1 MARALQL
8 YPARFL
14 PQRLFTKFCIKL
26 SLALLLVCLVS
37 AAFAAT
43 APAGEAHTLELS
55 RPARPWEFLPAAG
68 QRAALF
74 GNEAGDLEAWV
85 YPLKL
90 FREFHLKF
98 HVSGEVVPAEALA
111 RTVTVRP
118 ESATILYTSDTFQ
131 LRETLFVPVTEQGAI
146 IILDVRTVDPIQVEA
161 SFVRDFT
168 LEWPAALGA
177 TYMSWDPELRAF
189 ALGEESKNFS
199 GLVGS
204 PAAVSFRQEYATNYS
219 ASNRSSFTLAPVNK
233 GESTQVI
240 VMAASVTGPAA
251 AQSTYRHL
259 AADYPALLRDSAEY
273 YRRELAQTVSLQL
286 PDAQLQQ
293 AYDWARVSLL
303 QGVVTNPYL
312 GTGLVAGYRTSME
325 SQRPGFAWYFGRDSE
340 WSSFAFDAEGD
351 FAHARQALDFISR
364 YQRAD
369 GKIPHEISQTAT
381 FVDWFN
387 KFPYPWAS
395 ADATPLFI
403 IAVRDYVQQSG
414 DTAFAKEKWNS
425 IWRAYQFL
433 RSTWDAHG
441 FAQNLGVGHGWVE
454 GGPLRP
460 PEKPE
465 MPAAAG
471 GPAPQVIKTEFY
483 QSGLG
488 IEALR
493 ALADLG
499 RLTGHQQVVTEM
511 EQAAQRQLPL
521 LNQSFWNAQ
530 NKTFVFGL
538 DPQDRQIDVA
548 SILATVPMWF
558 RLLDADKTELM
569 INRLAAPDFEADWGA
584 RIISDRDPRYD
595 PGGYHYG
602 SVWPLF
608 TGWAS
613 VGEYRYHR
621 ALPAYANLR
630 ANALLALDGSL
641 GHVTEVLSGDYYQG
655 LSTASPH
662 QIWSAAM
669 VVSPLLLGMMGLQAD
684 VAQHTLVFAPHV
696 PAEWNS
702 FQISNER
709 VGQVALHLAYT
720 RSDDLITLQVRR
732 SGQGECTLEFSP
744 AVSLRAQITGVEVN
758 GRPAPF
764 RLETNAEDQHARV
777 RFTVFS
783 GENTVRIHVR
793 NDFGLDLANSLPPL
807 GARSRAL
814 KVISQSWN
822 TDRSELTLQ
831 LAGIA
836 GRHYVLAVRNPS
848 QVASVEGGEVI
859 QLANG
864 SAALRVTFPAAVKPG
879 YTQATVMIH
888 LVSQKTARGSS
899 STLPSSH
906 PDLRTCDRC
915 HLTINAQSASVP

>member
-1 MARALQL
+1 MAF
-8 YPARFL
+8 PAV
-14 PQRLFTKFCIKL
+14 
-26 SLALLLVCLVS
+26 ALLCLLS
-37 AAFAAT
+37 AAFAIPPPT
-43 APAGEAHTLELS
+43 AAAPLEVS
-55 RPARPWEFLPAAG
+55 RPVRPWEFLPATG

-74 GNEAGDLEAWV
+74 GNEGGQVEAWV

-90 FREFHLKF
+90 FRDFRLKF
-98 HVSGEVVPAEALA
+98 HAGGEDIPAASLA

-118 ESATILYTSDTFQ
+118 ESATILYASDTFQ
-131 LRETLFVPVTEQGAI
+131 VRETMFVPVTGQGAVV
-146 IILDVRTVDPIQVEA
+146 ILDIRTVEPLQVEA
-161 SFVRDFT
+161 DFIRDFT

-177 TYMSWDPELRAF
+177 TFMSWDPELRAF
-189 ALGEESKNFS
+189 SLGEESKKFA

-204 PAAVSFRQEYATNYS
+204 PAATGFRKEYATNYS
-219 ASNRSSFTLAPVNK
+219 ASNQSSFTLAPVLK
-233 GESTQVI
+233 GESTQII
-240 VMAASVTGPAA
+240 VMAGSVEGA
-251 AQSTYRHL
+251 AQAASTYRHL
-259 AADYPALLRDSAEY
+259 TADYSALLRESAQY
-273 YRRELAQTVSLQL
+273 YRRQMAQTVSLRL
-286 PDAQLQQ
+286 PDSQLQE

-303 QGVVTNPYL
+303 QGMVTNPYL
-312 GTGLVAGYRTSME
+312 GTGLVAGYRTSGD

-340 WSSFAFDAEGD
+340 WTSFALDAEGD

-403 IAVRDYVQQSG
+403 IAVRDYVRQSG
-414 DTAFAKEKWNS
+414 DVAFAQQKWAS
-425 IWRAYQFL
+425 LWKAYQFL
-433 RSTWDAHG
+433 HSTWDAHG

-465 MPAAAG
+465 SPPVASS
-471 GPAPQVIKTEFY
+471 GPAPQVIKTELY
-483 QSGLG
+483 QAGLG

-493 ALADLG
+493 ALGDLAG
-499 RLTGHQQVVTEM
+499 ITGHADVVTDA
-511 EQAAQRQLPL
+511 EQAVRRQLPM
-521 LNQSFWNAQ
+521 LNQYFWDPRNNIFA
-530 NKTFVFGL
+530 FGL
-538 DPQDRQIDVA
+538 DPRDRQIAVP
-548 SILATVPMWF
+548 SILAAVPMWF
-558 RLLDADKTELM
+558 QLLDSDKSGLM
-569 INRLAAPDFEADWGA
+569 ISRIAAPDIESDWGA

-662 QIWSAAM
+662 QVWSAAM
-669 VVSPLLLGMMGLQAD
+669 VVSPLLLGMMGLQVD
-684 VAQHTLVFAPHV
+684 TPHHSVTFAPHV

-702 FQISNER
+702 FQVNQVR
-709 VGQVALHLAYT
+709 VGPVSLDLVYT
-720 RSDDLITLQVRR
+720 RTDDEISLQVRR
-732 SGQGECTLEFSP
+732 TGQGDCTLEFAP
-744 AVSLRAQITGVEVN
+744 AVSPRAKIVAVEVN

-764 RLETNAEDQHARV
+764 REEANSQDQHARV
-777 RFTVFS
+777 RLVVFEGVTS
-783 GENTVRIHVR
+783 VRIHLR
-793 NDFGLDLANSLPPL
+793 GDFGLDLANSLPPL

-822 TDRSELTLQ
+822 ADHSTLTLR
-831 LAGIA
+831 LAGIS
-836 GRHYVLAVRNPS
+836 GSRYDLAVRNPR
-848 QVASVEGGEVI
+848 QVASVEGGEMI
-859 QLANG
+859 QLPDGASALRVSFPAANG
-864 SAALRVTFPAAVKPG
+864 SDYENAVVTVHFLSAPPTAAKR
-879 YTQATVMIH
+879 Q
-888 LVSQKTARGSS
+888 Q
-899 STLPSSH
+899 
-906 PDLRTCDRC
+906 
-915 HLTINAQSASVP
+915 QSRSGTPQ

>member
-1 MARALQL
+1 MAAALQPH
-8 YPARFL
+8 PALLLRQQL
-14 PQRLFTKFCIKL
+14 SMNRGLKL
-26 SLALLLVCLVS
+26 ASLALLLLCSVS
-37 AAFAAT
+37 VAVSAT
-43 APAGEAHTLELS
+43 APSSAPALELS
-55 RPARPWEFLPAAG
+55 RPAHPWEFLPAVG

-74 GNEAGDLEAWV
+74 GNEAGQLEAWV

-90 FREFHLKF
+90 FREFHLTF
-98 HVSGEVVPAEALA
+98 HASGAAIPAESLA
-111 RTVTVRP
+111 RTVTVCP
-118 ESATILYTSDTFQ
+118 ESATILYASDTFQ
-131 LRETLFVPVTEQGAI
+131 VQETLVVPVTEQGAV
-146 IILDVRTVDPIQVEA
+146 IILDIETIEPVKVEA

-177 TYMSWDPELRAF
+177 TYMSWDPERRAF
-189 ALGEESKNFS
+189 SLGEESRKFS
-199 GLVGS
+199 GFVGS
-204 PAAVSFRQEYATNYS
+204 PDAVSFRQEYSTNYS
-219 ASNRSSFTLAPVNK
+219 ASNASSFTLSTVNPGK
-233 GESTQVI
+233 TRQIIVI
-240 VMAASVTGPAA
+240 AGSVSGAA
-251 AQSTYRHL
+251 AAEATYKHL
-259 AADYPALLRDSAEY
+259 AADYTALLRDSAEY
-273 YRRELAQTVSLQL
+273 YRRQLAQTVSLQL

-312 GTGLVAGYRTSME
+312 GTGLVAGYRTSGD

-340 WSSFAFDAEGD
+340 WTSFALDAEGD
-351 FAHARQALDFISR
+351 FADARQALDFISK

-414 DTAFAKEKWNS
+414 DTAFAGEKWNNL
-425 IWRAYQFL
+425 WKAYQFL
-433 RSTWDAHG
+433 HSTWDAHG
-441 FAQNLGVGHGWVE
+441 FAQNFGVGHGWVE

-460 PEKPE
+460 PENAT
-465 MPAAAG
+465 PAASSNS
-471 GPAPQVIKTEFY
+471 PALQVIKTELY

-493 ALADLG
+493 ALADLA
-499 RLTGHQQVVTEM
+499 RLTGHTDVVGELD
-511 EQAAQRQLPL
+511 QAAQHQLPL
-521 LNQSFWNAQ
+521 LNQSFWDPQ
-530 NKTFVFGL
+530 NKIFTFAL
-538 DPQDRQIDVA
+538 DPHDRQIDVA

-558 RLLDADKTELM
+558 HLLDADKSELM
-569 INRLAAPDFEADWGA
+569 INRLATPDFEADWGA

-621 ALPAYANLR
+621 ALAAYANLR

-641 GHVTEVLSGDYYQG
+641 GHVAEVLSGDYYQG

-684 VAQHTLVFAPHV
+684 VPHHTLVFAPHV
-696 PAEWNS
+696 PASWDK
-702 FQISNER
+702 FQIKNER
-709 VGQVALHLAYT
+709 VGSMALNLAYT
-720 RSDDLITLQVRR
+720 RSDDAITLQVRR
-732 SGQGECTLEFSP
+732 TGRGDCTLEFSP
-744 AVSLRAQITGVEVN
+744 SVSLRAQVTGVDVN

-764 RLETNAEDQHARV
+764 HAESTAEDQHV
-777 RFTVFS
+777 RIRFSVFD
-783 GENTVRIHVR
+783 GDNTVHIHLR
-793 NDFGLDLANSLPPL
+793 NDFGVDFANSLPPL

-814 KVISQSWN
+814 KIISQPWSA
-822 TDRSELTLQ
+822 DRGVLTLR
-831 LAGIA
+831 LAGI
-836 GRHYVLAVRNPS
+836 GGQHYDLALRNPS
-848 QVASVEGGEVI
+848 QVSSVVGAEMKTLPDGT
-859 QLANG
+859 
-864 SAALRVTFPAAVKPG
+864 AALRVSFPATSRLE
-879 YTQATVMIH
+879 YENATVIVH
-888 LVSQKTARGSS
+888 LVSPVT
-899 STLPSSH
+899 
-906 PDLRTCDRC
+906 
-915 HLTINAQSASVP
+915 SATPGR